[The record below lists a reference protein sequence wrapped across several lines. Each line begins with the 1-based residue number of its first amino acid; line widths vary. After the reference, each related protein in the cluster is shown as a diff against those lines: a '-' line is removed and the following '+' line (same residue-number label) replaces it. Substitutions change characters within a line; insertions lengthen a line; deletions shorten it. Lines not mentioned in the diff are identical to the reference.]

1 MIDIEKLGLVGVF
14 VAGAI
19 PWMEAIAVVP
29 AGILVGLN
37 PVATLIAAVVGN
49 TITIVLFAYF
59 ASNIRERLI
68 KRRASQGKSAELPKL
83 EKAMKAFDKYGV
95 YGLAALGPILI
106 GTQFA
111 AAAAATAGVKP
122 LRASALI
129 TASLTIWAIAIAF
142 AMVAFDITL
151 STTERK

>member
-1 MIDIEKLGLVGVF
+1 MLDIENLGLLGVF
-14 VAGAI
+14 IAGAI

-49 TITIVLFAYF
+49 SITIVLFAYF

-68 KRRASQGKSAELPKL
+68 NRRVKQGKSAELPKL
-83 EKAMKAFDKYGV
+83 EKALKAFDKYGV

-111 AAAAATAGVKP
+111 AAAAVTKP
-122 LRASALI
+122 LRASILI
-129 TASLTIWAIAIAF
+129 ITSLTVWAVAIAI
-142 AMVAFDITL
+142 AMVAFDVTI
-151 STTERK
+151 

>member
-1 MIDIEKLGLVGVF
+1 MLDIENLGLIGVF
-14 VAGAI
+14 IAGAI

-49 TITIVLFAYF
+49 
-59 ASNIRERLI
+59 IRERLI
-68 KRRASQGKSAELPKL
+68 NRRVKQGKPAELPKL
-83 EKAMKAFDKYGV
+83 EKALKAFDKYGV

-111 AAAAATAGVKP
+111 AAAAVTAGVKP
-122 LRASALI
+122 LRATILI
-129 TASLTIWAIAIAF
+129 IASLTLWAIAIAV
-142 AMVAFDITL
+142 AMVAFDVTI
-151 STTERK
+151 

>member
-1 MIDIEKLGLVGVF
+1 MNLEDWGLIGVF
-14 VAGAI
+14 IAGAI

-37 PVATLIAAVVGN
+37 PVATLIAALVGN

-68 KRRASQGKSAELPKL
+68 RRRVKQGKSAELPKL
-83 EKAMKAFDKYGV
+83 EKALNAFDKYGV

-111 AAAAATAGVKP
+111 AAAAVTAGVKP
-122 LRASALI
+122 LRASVLI
-129 TASLTIWAIAIAF
+129 TASLTIWAIAIAV
-142 AMVAFDITL
+142 AMVAFDITI
-151 STTERK
+151 